1 MVEII
6 ENFTTI
12 GGIYFKGGIVLKII
26 VYGSTRDRAYNKLQ
40 DLLDNMKYGK
50 VNRVNKN
57 SFNFTVELKNG
68 DLYIALLAFEG
79 AKGHKWDYAYI
90 DHRIDKEI
98 VNNIILPGCL
108 HSNYGEKL
116 EEHYQIYL

>member
-26 VYGSTRDRAYNKLQ
+26 VYSSTRDRAYNKLQ
-40 DLLDNMKYGK
+40 DLLDNMKYGE

-68 DLYIALLAFEG
+68 DLYIALLTFEG
-79 AKGHKWDYAYI
+79 AKGYKWDYAYI
-90 DHRIDKEI
+90 DYLIDRKI
-98 VNNIILPGCL
+98 LYDIIFPACL
-108 HSNYGEKL
+108 YDRYEGEL